1 MQRKDTPSTL
11 KFELKNKTK
20 QNRDPEHR
28 ETKAKKKSK
37 QWPDPKI

>member
-11 KFELKNKTK
+11 KFELKKK
-20 QNRDPEHR
+20 KKNRDPEHR